1 MRILE
6 ILFFCFYGFSAGSA
20 WVFQVDGIHDA
31 PSTPN
36 HRKDKSDEIRVV
48 YEDVR
53 SPCHSE
59 GRASQCMPPFT
70 NIAEGAPVV
79 ATSTCGASDKTE
91 KFCKQ
96 QVDATG
102 RIQWRCEQCTSE
114 DKFPTHHLTDR
125 HQMVNE
131 TYWVSGAVLRG
142 QTINITLSMGKTF
155 EVYYV
160 SLQPYGRLPDAIA
173 LYKSS
178 DFGKT
183 WHPWQYFSTDCF
195 RAFRLPTS
203 NEHNAQISAANIQEV
218 LCVALKSSEDNE
230 PYGRSLKVIAFST
243 TIGRPSSQPWSA
255 ALVDWM
261 TMTDLRVSLTRFSDL
276 ADMTQ
281 HDASGLLLTPNL
293 LSPAEVF
300 RVGEVEKNK
309 MSAGTLGM
317 SRHHFQSDAASFMPD
332 KGIHFAFSDLAIG
345 GRCKCNGHSN
355 RCVRDRLVDA
365 AGKETG
371 EWGPLRCDCQHNTAG
386 IDCEKCAPGYLDR
399 PWARATRELANECK
413 PCRCGNHTSECVFS
427 VKHFKQ
433 SGGQTGGICV
443 ACRHNTEGI
452 HCDQCSAGFTRNPA
466 VPMGH
471 EQACRECRC
480 HPIGSVAN
488 EPCDRKSGQCP
499 CKPGVIGQ
507 ACNRCEEGYK
517 QTRLSDHPCVR
528 VMEHFAYR
536 RKTVPPPVAAS
547 SHHQPINTEPHLK
560 CPPCKPHRRR
570 IRFKKFCRREAVFMG
585 KVESYRAEG
594 DKTRF
599 EIRIRET
606 WRVDGAAGRLLPKKA
621 SHSLPPFPVWIQ
633 SQLIGGDNG
642 NPAIRCLCPELKTG
656 ESYLFF
662 TQPYQ
667 IPHGNRME
675 LMLDPSSIIIPWRES
690 WRRRLNKFVRRA
702 AKNRCNLNVNRDNTG
717 DSMHSKRAQKLQSSD
732 GYLVNQLANDSPL
745 RFAQTAG
752 RLYKQQYANRGPQ
765 GSDPHTVYQ
774 MDSDRGLSR
783 TSATGKIQTQFTYY
797 HPYARYPHKTI

>member
-1 MRILE
+1 MRILG
-6 ILFFCFYGFSAGSA
+6 ILFFCFYGFSVGSA
-20 WVFQVDGIHDA
+20 WVFQVDSIHDA

-36 HRKDKSDEIRVV
+36 HGRDKSDEIRVV

-96 QVDATG
+96 QADATG

-125 HQMVNE
+125 HQMANE

-142 QTINITLSMGKTF
+142 QTINITLSLGKTF

-160 SLQPYGRLPDAIA
+160 SLQPYGKLPDAIA

-230 PYGRSLKVIAFST
+230 PYGRSMKVIAFST

-293 LSPAEVF
+293 LSPAKVF

-332 KGIHFAFSDLAIG
+332 KGMHFAFSDLAIG

-413 PCRCGNHTSECVFS
+413 PDSTLVSDPLTV
-427 VKHFKQ
+427 
-433 SGGQTGGICV
+433 
-443 ACRHNTEGI
+443 
-452 HCDQCSAGFTRNPA
+452 
-466 VPMGH
+466 
-471 EQACRECRC
+471 REELIGD
-480 HPIGSVAN
+480 HPN
-488 EPCDRKSGQCP
+488 ELRSFDLMSYSGQ
-499 CKPGVIGQ
+499 
-507 ACNRCEEGYK
+507 
-517 QTRLSDHPCVR
+517 
-528 VMEHFAYR
+528 
-536 RKTVPPPVAAS
+536 
-547 SHHQPINTEPHLK
+547 
-560 CPPCKPHRRR
+560 R
-570 IRFKKFCRREAVFMG
+570 ISE
-585 KVESYRAEG
+585 
-594 DKTRF
+594 
-599 EIRIRET
+599 
-606 WRVDGAAGRLLPKKA
+606 
-621 SHSLPPFPVWIQ
+621 
-633 SQLIGGDNG
+633 
-642 NPAIRCLCPELKTG
+642 
-656 ESYLFF
+656 
-662 TQPYQ
+662 
-667 IPHGNRME
+667 
-675 LMLDPSSIIIPWRES
+675 
-690 WRRRLNKFVRRA
+690 
-702 AKNRCNLNVNRDNTG
+702 
-717 DSMHSKRAQKLQSSD
+717 
-732 GYLVNQLANDSPL
+732 
-745 RFAQTAG
+745 
-752 RLYKQQYANRGPQ
+752 
-765 GSDPHTVYQ
+765 
-774 MDSDRGLSR
+774 
-783 TSATGKIQTQFTYY
+783 
-797 HPYARYPHKTI
+797 